1 MPIPVEAIQSYLMRA
16 GLKFAAND
24 DGDNGQFVL
33 SFKTR
38 HYQNLLGENSLTL
51 FITVAEGGKY
61 LEIAAVSMYSAKKA
75 KDIGKLSL
83 FLLGENYKT
92 KLLRWELDR
101 TDNEVRATIEVAP
114 VDGCITFDAFMRM
127 LMLFP
132 LVADGMHTAI
142 TKVMATAKLPTPIRI
157 DKRLQELVRRAG
169 GVQGLERL
177 VRAHEKTKTSA
188 VTIDPDVAEK
198 FGLMRSDPREQP
210 STPNAANCLPP
221 PSPASAPDATSAS
234 SDDPVSETPRRED
247 EGGPCSCEPPAED
260 D

>member
-16 GLKFAAND
+16 GLKFASND
-24 DGDNGQFVL
+24 DGDNGQFML

-38 HYQNLLGENSLTL
+38 SYQNPIGEKSLTL
-51 FITVAEGGKY
+51 FITVAEDGKY
-61 LEIAAVSMYSAKKA
+61 LEIAAVGMYSGKKA

-132 LVADGMHTAI
+132 LVADGMHAAI
-142 TKVMATAKLPTPIRI
+142 TKVMTTAKLPTPTRI

-169 GVQGLERL
+169 GVRGLERL
-177 VRAHEKTKTSA
+177 VRAHEKTKQA
-188 VTIDPDVAEK
+188 VITIDPEVARK
-198 FGLMRSDPREQP
+198 FGLETDASANPSSSDASNPV
-210 STPNAANCLPP
+210 P
-221 PSPASAPDATSAS
+221 PSPAPPIPDSPEAPPH
-234 SDDPVSETPRRED
+234 DPVGESPRPD
-247 EGGPCSCEPPAED
+247 DDDGPCSCDSPARGE
-260 D
+260 

>member
-1 MPIPVEAIQSYLMRA
+1 MPIPVEAVQSYLMRA

-38 HYQNLLGENSLTL
+38 HYQNLLGEKSLTL
-51 FITVAEGGKY
+51 FITVAEDGKY
-61 LEIAAVSMYSAKKA
+61 LEIAAVGMYSAKKA

-142 TKVMATAKLPTPIRI
+142 TKVMATAKLPTPTRI

-177 VRAHEKTKTSA
+177 VRAHEKAKPSA
-188 VTIDPDVAEK
+188 VTIDPEVAEK
-198 FGLMRSDPREQP
+198 FGLRSDSVEKSSAPDA
-210 STPNAANCLPP
+210 TNCLPP
-221 PSPASAPDATSAS
+221 PSAAPASDTTSGA
-234 SDDPVSETPRRED
+234 SDDPISETPRRED
-247 EGGPCSCEPPAED
+247 EGGPCSCEPPAD
-260 D
+260 GD